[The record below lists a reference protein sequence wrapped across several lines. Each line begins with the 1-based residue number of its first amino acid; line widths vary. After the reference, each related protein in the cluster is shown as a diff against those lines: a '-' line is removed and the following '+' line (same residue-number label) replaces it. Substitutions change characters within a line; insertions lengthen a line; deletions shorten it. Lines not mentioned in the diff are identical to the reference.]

1 MNDMN
6 NKEIA
11 MRYVSTP
18 EGINIFKNE
27 KEADQWA
34 KEHNA
39 KIVNYQLKKPHRVL
53 QNKGENVEDD

>member
-1 MNDMN
+1 
-6 NKEIA
+6 